1 MASKISACWRTWID
15 ITEATN
21 HQDLA
26 LTTSQVW
33 TAGQVIGLI
42 HDIPTCHDL
51 VHRIEQEALDTL
63 KKTQSLIVDKQP
75 EPDIIGKPI
84 GDLSA
89 NPKSEHGKAPGE
101 AQIYDIG
108 KAKL

>member
-1 MASKISACWRTWID
+1 MQHAIWHIKI
-15 ITEATN
+15 E
-21 HQDLA
+21 DLA
-26 LTTSQVW
+26 LTSSQVW

-75 EPDIIGKPI
+75 EPDIIGMK
-84 GDLSA
+84 
-89 NPKSEHGKAPGE
+89 
-101 AQIYDIG
+101 
-108 KAKL
+108 

>member
-1 MASKISACWRTWID
+1 VVFSFEHVGKLGNVKLLHP
-15 ITEATN
+15 TN
-21 HQDLA
+21 H
-26 LTTSQVW
+26 TSQVW

-75 EPDIIGKPI
+75 EPDIIGKPM
-84 GDLSA
+84 GDLKA
-89 NPKSEHGKAPGE
+89 NPKSEQNKAPGV

>member
-1 MASKISACWRTWID
+1 MHS
-15 ITEATN
+15 TN
-21 HQDLA
+21 N
-26 LTTSQVW
+26 SQVW

-75 EPDIIGKPI
+75 EPDTAGKPI

-101 AQIYDIG
+101 AQIYGIG

>member
-1 MASKISACWRTWID
+1 M
-15 ITEATN
+15 
-21 HQDLA
+21 
-26 LTTSQVW
+26 QVW

-51 VHRIEQEALDTL
+51 VHRIEEEALATI
-63 KKTQSLIVDKQP
+63 KKTSNLIVDKQP
-75 EPDIIGKPI
+75 EPDIVGKPM
-84 GDLSA
+84 GDLKA
-89 NPKSEHGKAPGE
+89 NPKSEHGNAPGE